1 MAETLVHFVARERT
15 PHPSVPEDIKVMS
28 PDERLAAILRQGSIN
43 PFPTFTDHPAVCMTE
58 CSGAGLEFL
67 IGRRG
72 YRPWG
77 LMFDR
82 QTVFDAGGGPVWYVR
97 DEDMDELA
105 TSRLRR
111 WAVRLGENSDWLEER
126 EWRVPRDLV
135 DGSAPSIPL
144 ADLGLFGVIVGER
157 NWWCPVPARGVDGTE
172 PPWQEQFDDALQGLQ
187 KHWWDPESE
196 QLILLPS

>member
-1 MAETLVHFVARERT
+1 
-15 PHPSVPEDIKVMS
+15 
-28 PDERLAAILRQGSIN
+28 
-43 PFPTFTDHPAVCMTE
+43 
-58 CSGAGLEFL
+58 
-67 IGRRG
+67 
-72 YRPWG
+72 
-77 LMFDR
+77 MFDP
-82 QTVFDAGGGPVWYVR
+82 QAVFAAGGGPVWYVR

-135 DGSAPSIPL
+135 NASAPSIPL

-157 NWWCPVPARGVDGTE
+157 NWWCPVSARSVDGTE
-172 PPWQEQFDDALQGLQ
+172 PPWREQYDDALQGPQ

-196 QLILLPS
+196 QLILL